1 MLIALFLISLL
12 LLILLLIAF
21 LSIILH
27 LIYIALVFINNTII
41 MHMQSLLK
49 SRPLHSHYTNRPF
62 VAQFRE
68 AILEKK
74 TENL

>member
-1 MLIALFLISLL
+1 
-12 LLILLLIAF
+12 
-21 LSIILH
+21 
-27 LIYIALVFINNTII
+27 

-74 TENL
+74 KQKICSVHGHFESSNMCDYSINNAKWAVYSFYNHVENFCYDHHS